1 MTTAIHDHMCV
12 HNDSPLPTIYIVSD
26 SLGATAHVL
35 ARAAAGQFGVAEPYI
50 EVLPKAR
57 DFEEISNFLE
67 IHQAIISWTL

>member
-35 ARAAAGQFGVAEPYI
+35 ARAACAKKQDRMRFPI
-50 EVLPKAR
+50 LLKAILR
-57 DFEEISNFLE
+57 FPCP
-67 IHQAIISWTL
+67 A